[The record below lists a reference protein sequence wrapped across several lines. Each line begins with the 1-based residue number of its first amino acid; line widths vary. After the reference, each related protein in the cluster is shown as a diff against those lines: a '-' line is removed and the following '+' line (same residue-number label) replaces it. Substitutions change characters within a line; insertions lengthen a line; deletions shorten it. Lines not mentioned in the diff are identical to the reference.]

1 MRGWKTLPVLLVLLV
16 LLFTASTSFAAGF
29 RLPEAGAKAMGMG
42 FAFTAQADDPSAIYF
57 NPAGLTQLKGQNVML
72 GVTYARENGGEFTGT
87 TPLTGGA
94 TVSETQ
100 TSLDFFIPNMY
111 YTNTNASTGIA
122 YGVGIFAPFGL
133 GQEYNDRFTSIFRS
147 AITKI
152 DLQTVVVNPTIAFDV
167 NEFLSL
173 GAGIDFMWAKAKL
186 ARTSVINNSFPP
198 ANTPL
203 NLYTLDLK
211 GDGTAWGYNFG
222 ILLKPFTNFKVG
234 FSYRSPFTLKI
245 KDADADISN
254 ISSNTIAFPLGPIP
268 AGAVPGTFPGVVKPA
283 SGAASGNSFSTKAN
297 TTLNLPATAALGI
310 AYKLDRLT
318 VEVDADW
325 TFWHSWQRLDID
337 IRDQGALL
345 ADINSSREWKDVVA
359 FRIGAEYR
367 VTDPLALRVG
377 FVYDPTPVPA
387 ATMDAFLPDADRLNY
402 MIGAGYKIGK
412 VTIDGALMYV
422 DKKDRTVNNQASLPF
437 PSYGSGFNGTWTGDA
452 WLAGLDVTYNF

>member
-1 MRGWKTLPVLLVLLV
+1 MRGWKLLSVLLV
-16 LLFTASTSFAAGF
+16 LLFTASTSFAGGF
-29 RLPEAGAKAMGMG
+29 RLPEQGAKARGMG

-72 GVTYARENGGEFTGT
+72 GVTYVRENGGEFTGI
-87 TPLTGGA
+87 TPLTAGA
-94 TVSETQ
+94 AVSETQ
-100 TSLDFFIPNMY
+100 KSLDFFIPNMY
-111 YTNTNASTGIA
+111 YTKTNASTGIA
-122 YGVGIFAPFGL
+122 FGVGIFSPFGL
-133 GQEYNDRFTSIFRS
+133 GQEYENRNTSIFRT
-147 AITKI
+147 AVTKI

-203 NLYTLDLK
+203 NLYNLDLE

-222 ILLKPFTNFKVG
+222 ILLKPSSNFKVG
-234 FSYRSPFTLKI
+234 FNYRSPFTLKI
-245 KDADADISN
+245 KEGDVDISN
-254 ISSNTIAFPLGPIP
+254 ISGNPIAFIP
-268 AGAVPGTFPGVVKPA
+268 GTPPGTFPGVVKPA
-283 SGAASGNSFSTKAN
+283 PPLGVASGNSFSTKAK
-297 TTLNLPATAALGI
+297 TTLNLPATAALGF

-325 TFWHSWQRLDID
+325 TFWSSWQRLDID

-345 ADINSSREWKDVVA
+345 ADINSSRQWKDVVA
-359 FRIGAEYR
+359 LRIGAEYR

-387 ATMDAFLPDADRLNY
+387 GTMDAFLPDATRLNY
-402 MIGAGYKIGK
+402 MVGAGYKVGK
-412 VTIDGALMYV
+412 VTIDVAGMYI
-422 DKKDRTVNNQASLPF
+422 DKKDRTVNNLAGTGGATF